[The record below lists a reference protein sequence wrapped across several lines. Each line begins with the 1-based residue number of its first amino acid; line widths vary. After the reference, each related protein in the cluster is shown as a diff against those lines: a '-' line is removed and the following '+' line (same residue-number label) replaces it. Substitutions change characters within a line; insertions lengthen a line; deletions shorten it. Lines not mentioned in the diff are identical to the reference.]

1 VRHQIGRTRAT
12 MWGSKEFTP
21 GCAGTR
27 ILELTVQTAPGEKAD
42 GADHRQ
48 PPLTLMVDHA
58 EGRDPIEMQVASEA
72 HHAFHVSIRAEG
84 ALDAPRALKRRPV
97 QGKGRRDGAITVW
110 GADAHR
116 PAFAPLEPQ
125 RPGAQSDRP
134 ATLEAAIAS
143 RADESAPAKQA
154 QHA

>member
-1 VRHQIGRTRAT
+1 
-12 MWGSKEFTP
+12 MCGSKEFTP
-21 GCAGTR
+21 GFDGTL
-27 ILELTVQTAPGEKAD
+27 ILELTVETAPGEKAD

-48 PPLTLMVDHA
+48 PPLTLTVDHA
-58 EGRDPIEMQVASEA
+58 AGRDPIEMQVAFEA

-84 ALDAPRALKRRPV
+84 ALEAPRALKRRPV
-97 QGKGRRDGAITVW
+97 EGKGRIDDAITVS
-110 GADAHR
+110 GSDAHR

-134 ATLEAAIAS
+134 ATLEATIAS
-143 RADESAPAKQA
+143 RAGESAPAKQA